1 MDFASS
7 GSIADQ
13 LLDDFRQESHLV
25 NLIIKG
31 CIEYR
36 WAVGEDER
44 EMAEAMIYNAF
55 ETYAVAR
62 GIPLKQAEQFCENH
76 LEELVQLVQ
85 IALVEGES
93 GDRA

>member
-1 MDFASS
+1 MDFALSR
-7 GSIADQ
+7 SIAEQ
-13 LLDDFRQESHLV
+13 LLDDFRQESQLV

-44 EMAEAMIYNAF
+44 EIAEAIIYNAF

-85 IALVEGES
+85 AALIEGER
-93 GDRA
+93 GDRS